1 MLITHGRIAT
11 FGKNP
16 QVIADGAIYIEGDQ
30 IVEVGASQPI

>member
-16 QVIADGAIYIEGDQ
+16 QVIDDGAIYDQ
-30 IVEVGASQPI
+30 RRSDCRRRTHLPI